1 MTVATHLLLLPADPA
16 AAATH
21 LAIDT
26 AGRVV
31 ARREAGDGS
40 PLPAD
45 PLQPPPRRVLAV
57 PGVDCL
63 ALWLDLPARN
73 PVQALAAATL
83 LVEDHVAAAARH
95 PLHIAIAPLPPDGG
109 KRLVVAVEPEH
120 MQGWLDRAA
129 ALGMTPDAVTP
140 APLLLPRPANEAGD
154 AVALACHDGLW
165 LVRGQCLAFAAEP
178 ALAAEILGDRPR
190 TALPDAGAALAGG
203 ALAPAIDLLQGR
215 FAAAP
220 SRHTGWPAWRRAAM
234 LAAVLAL
241 SPLLLLAAQALRHE
255 LGARGL
261 ESRTLAQARAVLP
274 SLGERVDPLPA
285 VRARLEALRSADAF
299 AALTGAL
306 LRAVADDAGA
316 ELDALAY
323 ADGELQ
329 AVVAH
334 GDAATLE
341 RIRAALAG
349 DGFELVETGTRTAGD
364 RIHSDI
370 QVRPAP

>member
-16 AAATH
+16 AAAIH

-31 ARREAGDGS
+31 ARREVGDGS
-40 PLPAD
+40 PLLAD
-45 PLQPPPRRVLAV
+45 PLQAPPLRVLAV

-83 LVEDHVAAAARH
+83 LVEDHVAAARH

-140 APLLLPRPANEAGD
+140 APLLLPLPANAADD
-154 AVALACHDGLW
+154 AVTLADHDGLW
-165 LVRGQCLAFAAEP
+165 LVRGERLAFAAEP
-178 ALAAEILGDRPR
+178 ELAAEILGDRPR
-190 TALPDAGAALAGG
+190 TALSDADAALAGG
-203 ALAPAIDLLQGR
+203 SLAPAIDLLQDR

-220 SRHTGWPAWRRAAM
+220 SRRTGWPAWRRAAM

-241 SPLLLLAAQALRHE
+241 SPPLLLATQALRHE
-255 LGARGL
+255 LGAREL
-261 ESRTLAQARAVLP
+261 ESRVLAQARAVLP
-274 SLGERVDPLPA
+274 SLDEGADPLPA

-299 AALTGAL
+299 AGITGAL
-306 LRAVADDAGA
+306 LRAVAADAGA
-316 ELDALAY
+316 ELDTLAY
-323 ADGELQ
+323 ADGQLQ
-329 AVVAH
+329 AVVVH
-334 GDAATLE
+334 GDTAGLE
-341 RIRAALAG
+341 RIRTALAG

-364 RIHSDI
+364 RIHGDI